1 MDILATSHVDQN
13 DVYLWVNQAM
23 FSGAA
28 SFASYGSGKE
38 IVNVKMA
45 PSAASEKDG
54 EKSNNRTIFKPSES
68 SDTSQFLNSSHQ
80 IPDLATFHFCL
91 RVNGRA

>member
-13 DVYLWVNQAM
+13 GVYLWVNQAM

-38 IVNVKMA
+38 IVNVKMT
-45 PSAASEKDG
+45 SAASEKDG
-54 EKSNNRTIFKPSES
+54 EKRDNRTIFKP
-68 SDTSQFLNSSHQ
+68 
-80 IPDLATFHFCL
+80 
-91 RVNGRA
+91 

>member
-13 DVYLWVNQAM
+13 GVYLWVNQAM

-28 SFASYGSGKE
+28 NFTSYGSGKE
-38 IVNVKMA
+38 IVM

-54 EKSNNRTIFKPSES
+54 EKGDNMTIFKPLES
-68 SDTSQFLNSSHQ
+68 SDTSQFLNSRSSHSF
-80 IPDLATFHFCL
+80 TF
-91 RVNGRA
+91 A